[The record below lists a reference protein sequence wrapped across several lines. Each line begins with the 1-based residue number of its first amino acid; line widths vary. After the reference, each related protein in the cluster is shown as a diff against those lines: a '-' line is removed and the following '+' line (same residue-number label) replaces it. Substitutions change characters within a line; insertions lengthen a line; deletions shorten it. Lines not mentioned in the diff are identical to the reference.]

1 MAQVNV
7 SKDTAA
13 IQALYEA
20 VTRSLASGQS
30 PQAVARR
37 LIKRGMPPE
46 PANRLVAEASAAVNV
61 FQKSPEGR
69 RAMVKRYQG
78 RMIRGLLWAVGGLLV
93 TAITYSMASGRGG
106 TSCKQSGTKALT
118 TAQPA
123 PRRCGLRPS
132 LPRISGRSC
141 RPHR

>member
-106 TSCKQSGTKALT
+106 TYYIFWGAVLFGAIDFFAGFLGWLRYQSE
-118 TAQPA
+118 
-123 PRRCGLRPS
+123 
-132 LPRISGRSC
+132 I
-141 RPHR
+141 